1 MNNISRHKKDSS
13 DRGIIDCLIGGLYLH
28 WHYKLSE
35 NQNFN
40 KEDVKPKPLT
50 QEEKEL
56 RLKIKFFKLTIKSG
70 FFCNT
75 KIWELRDKPLSDKEL
90 NDFFK
95 NNEGYL

>member
-1 MNNISRHKKDSS
+1 MDNISRQKKDSS
-13 DRGIIDCLIGGLYLH
+13 DRGIIDCLIGGLCLH
-28 WHYKLSE
+28 GLYKLSE

-40 KEDVKPKPLT
+40 KEDIKPKTLT

-56 RLKIKFFKLTIKSG
+56 RLKVKFFKLIIKSG

-90 NDFFK
+90 NDFFE
-95 NNEGYL
+95 NN